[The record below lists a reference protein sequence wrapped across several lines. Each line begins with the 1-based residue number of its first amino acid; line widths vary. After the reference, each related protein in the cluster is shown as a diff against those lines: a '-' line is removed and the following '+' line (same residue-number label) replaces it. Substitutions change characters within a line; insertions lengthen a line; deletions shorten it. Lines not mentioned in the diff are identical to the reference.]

1 MRENKILDTMRNAK
15 SSVQIRIY
23 DDNSSH
29 VAYKRL
35 TVSEVGAV
43 LKLLNMNLD
52 KKINEF

>member
-1 MRENKILDTMRNAK
+1 MRENKILDAMRNAK
-15 SSVQIRIY
+15 SSAQIRIY
-23 DDNSSH
+23 DDNSGH

-43 LKLLNMNLD
+43 LELLNMNLD